1 MTIVVAFSR
10 PEAAR
15 RFAGA
20 LEAEGL
26 PVLRVCT
33 TGAQALRALEPCD
46 GAVLV
51 CGARLGDDRTAD
63 ELARDLAGRVTVL
76 VAARPERLA
85 LCEEP
90 SLRRLALP
98 ASGTQLAGAVRAIVR
113 RQSRPA
119 SRTADEGRLIDE
131 AKRALMAR
139 GMTEAEAHRFLQ
151 RESMRLGVRMAVCA
165 QLTLETERS

>member
-1 MTIVVAFSR
+1 MTVVVAFSR
-10 PEAAR
+10 PETAQ

-26 PVLRVCT
+26 SVLRVCT
-33 TGAQALRALEPCD
+33 AGAQALRALEPCED
-46 GAVLV
+46 AVLV
-51 CGARLGDDRTAD
+51 CGARLPDRTAD
-63 ELARDLAGRVTVL
+63 ELARDLDGRAAVL
-76 VAARPERLA
+76 VAARPEWLA

-98 ASGTQLAGAVRAIVR
+98 ASGAQLAAAVRAAVR
-113 RQSRPA
+113 PERPA
-119 SRTADEGRLIDE
+119 PRTADEARLIGE

-165 QLTLETERS
+165 QLTLDRN

>member
-1 MTIVVAFSR
+1 MTVVVAFSR
-10 PEAAR
+10 PETAQ

-26 PVLRVCT
+26 SVLRVCT
-33 TGAQALRALEPCD
+33 AGAQALRALEPCED
-46 GAVLV
+46 AVLV
-51 CGARLGDDRTAD
+51 CGARLPDRTAD
-63 ELARDLAGRVTVL
+63 ELARDLDGRAAVL
-76 VAARPERLA
+76 VAARPEWLA

-90 SLRRLALP
+90 SLHQLALP
-98 ASGTQLAGAVRAIVR
+98 ASGTQLAAAVRAAVR
-113 RQSRPA
+113 PERPA
-119 SRTADEGRLIDE
+119 PRTADEGRLIDE

>member
-1 MTIVVAFSR
+1 MTVVVAFSR
-10 PEAAR
+10 PETAQ

-26 PVLRVCT
+26 SVLRVCT
-33 TGAQALRALEPCD
+33 AGAQALRALEPCED
-46 GAVLV
+46 AVLV
-51 CGARLGDDRTAD
+51 CGARLPDRTAD
-63 ELARDLAGRVTVL
+63 ELARDLDGRAAVL
-76 VAARPERLA
+76 VAARPEWLA

-90 SLRRLALP
+90 SLHQLALP
-98 ASGTQLAGAVRAIVR
+98 ASGTQLAGAVRAAVR
-113 RQSRPA
+113 PERPA
-119 SRTADEGRLIDE
+119 PRTADEARLIGE

>member
-1 MTIVVAFSR
+1 MTVVVAFSR
-10 PEAAR
+10 PETAQ

-26 PVLRVCT
+26 SVLRVCT
-33 TGAQALRALEPCD
+33 AGAQALRALEPCED
-46 GAVLV
+46 AVLV
-51 CGARLGDDRTAD
+51 CGARLPDRTAD
-63 ELARDLAGRVTVL
+63 ELARDLDGRAAVL
-76 VAARPERLA
+76 VAARPEWLA

-90 SLRRLALP
+90 SLHRLALP
-98 ASGTQLAGAVRAIVR
+98 ASGTQLAAAVRAAVR
-113 RQSRPA
+113 PERPA
-119 SRTADEGRLIDE
+119 PRTADEARLIGE

-165 QLTLETERS
+165 RMALDRN

>member
-1 MTIVVAFSR
+1 MTVVVAFSR
-10 PEAAR
+10 PETAQ

-26 PVLRVCT
+26 SVLRVCT
-33 TGAQALRALEPCD
+33 AGAQALRALEPCED
-46 GAVLV
+46 AVLV
-51 CGARLGDDRTAD
+51 CGARLPDRTAD
-63 ELARDLAGRVTVL
+63 ELARDLDGRAAVL
-76 VAARPERLA
+76 VAARPEWLA

-90 SLRRLALP
+90 SLHQLALP
-98 ASGTQLAGAVRAIVR
+98 ASGTQLAAAVRAAVR
-113 RQSRPA
+113 PERPA
-119 SRTADEGRLIDE
+119 PRTADEARLIGE

>member
-1 MTIVVAFSR
+1 MTVVVAFSR
-10 PEAAR
+10 PETAQ

-26 PVLRVCT
+26 SVLRVCT
-33 TGAQALRALEPCD
+33 AGAQALRALEPCED
-46 GAVLV
+46 AVLV
-51 CGARLGDDRTAD
+51 CGARLPDRTAD
-63 ELARDLAGRVTVL
+63 ELARDLDGRAAVL
-76 VAARPERLA
+76 VAARPEWLA

-90 SLRRLALP
+90 SLCRLALP
-98 ASGTQLAGAVRAIVR
+98 ASGAQLAAAVRAAVR
-113 RQSRPA
+113 PERPA
-119 SRTADEGRLIDE
+119 PRTADEARLIGE

-165 QLTLETERS
+165 QLTLDRN

>member
-1 MTIVVAFSR
+1 MTVVVAFSR
-10 PEAAR
+10 PETAQ

-26 PVLRVCT
+26 SVLRVCT
-33 TGAQALRALEPCD
+33 AGAQALRALEPCED
-46 GAVLV
+46 AVLV
-51 CGARLGDDRTAD
+51 CGARLPDRTAD
-63 ELARDLAGRVTVL
+63 ELARDLDGRAAVL
-76 VAARPERLA
+76 VAARPEWLA

-98 ASGTQLAGAVRAIVR
+98 ASGAQLAAAVRAAVR
-113 RQSRPA
+113 PERPA

-165 QLTLETERS
+165 RMALDRN

>member
-1 MTIVVAFSR
+1 MTVVVAFSR
-10 PEAAR
+10 PETAQ

-26 PVLRVCT
+26 SVLRVCT
-33 TGAQALRALEPCD
+33 AGAQALRALEPCED
-46 GAVLV
+46 AVLV
-51 CGARLGDDRTAD
+51 CGARLPDRTAD
-63 ELARDLAGRVTVL
+63 ELARDLDGRAAVL
-76 VAARPERLA
+76 VAARPEWLA

-90 SLRRLALP
+90 SLHQLALP
-98 ASGTQLAGAVRAIVR
+98 ASGTQLAAAVRAAVR
-113 RQSRPA
+113 PERPA
-119 SRTADEGRLIDE
+119 PRTADEARLIGE

-165 QLTLETERS
+165 RMALDRN

>member
-1 MTIVVAFSR
+1 MTVVVAFSR
-10 PEAAR
+10 PETAQ

-26 PVLRVCT
+26 SVLRVCT
-33 TGAQALRALEPCD
+33 AGAQALRALEPCED
-46 GAVLV
+46 AVLV
-51 CGARLGDDRTAD
+51 CGARLPDRTAD
-63 ELARDLAGRVTVL
+63 ELARDLDGRAAVL

-90 SLRRLALP
+90 SLHRLALP
-98 ASGTQLAGAVRAIVR
+98 ASGAQLAGAVRAIVR
-113 RQSRPA
+113 RQNRPA
-119 SRTADEGRLIDE
+119 PRTADEGRLIDE

>member
-1 MTIVVAFSR
+1 MTVVVAFSR
-10 PEAAR
+10 PETAQ

-26 PVLRVCT
+26 SVLRVCT
-33 TGAQALRALEPCD
+33 AGAQALRALEPCED
-46 GAVLV
+46 AVLV
-51 CGARLGDDRTAD
+51 CGARLPDRTAD
-63 ELARDLAGRVTVL
+63 ELARDLDGRAAVL
-76 VAARPERLA
+76 VAARPEWLA

-90 SLRRLALP
+90 SLHQLALP
-98 ASGTQLAGAVRAIVR
+98 ASGTQLAAAVRAAVR
-113 RQSRPA
+113 TERPA
-119 SRTADEGRLIDE
+119 PRIADEARLIGE

-165 QLTLETERS
+165 QLTLDRN

>member
-1 MTIVVAFSR
+1 MTVVVAFSR
-10 PEAAR
+10 PETAQ

-26 PVLRVCT
+26 SVLRVCT
-33 TGAQALRALEPCD
+33 AGAQALRALEPCED
-46 GAVLV
+46 AVLV
-51 CGARLGDDRTAD
+51 CGARLPDRTAD
-63 ELARDLAGRVTVL
+63 ELARDLDGRAAVL
-76 VAARPERLA
+76 VAARPEWLA

-90 SLRRLALP
+90 SLHQLALP
-98 ASGTQLAGAVRAIVR
+98 ASGAQLAGAVRAIVR
-113 RQSRPA
+113 RQNRPA
-119 SRTADEGRLIDE
+119 PRTADEGRLIDE

>member
-1 MTIVVAFSR
+1 MTVVVAFSR
-10 PEAAR
+10 PETAQ

-26 PVLRVCT
+26 SVLRVCT
-33 TGAQALRALEPCD
+33 AGAQALRALEPCED
-46 GAVLV
+46 AVLV
-51 CGARLGDDRTAD
+51 CGARLPDRTAD
-63 ELARDLAGRVTVL
+63 ELARDLDGRAAVL
-76 VAARPERLA
+76 VAARPEWLA

-90 SLRRLALP
+90 SLHRLALP
-98 ASGTQLAGAVRAIVR
+98 ASGTQLAAAVRAAVR
-113 RQSRPA
+113 PERPA
-119 SRTADEGRLIDE
+119 PRTADEGRLIDE

>member
-1 MTIVVAFSR
+1 MTVVVAFSR
-10 PEAAR
+10 PETAQ

-26 PVLRVCT
+26 SVLRVCT
-33 TGAQALRALEPCD
+33 AGAQALRALEPCED
-46 GAVLV
+46 AVLV
-51 CGARLGDDRTAD
+51 CGARLPDRTAD
-63 ELARDLAGRVTVL
+63 ELARDLDGRAAVL
-76 VAARPERLA
+76 VAARPEWLA

-90 SLRRLALP
+90 SLHRLALP
-98 ASGTQLAGAVRAIVR
+98 ASGTQLAAAVRAAVR
-113 RQSRPA
+113 PERPA
-119 SRTADEGRLIDE
+119 PRTADEARLIGE

>member
-1 MTIVVAFSR
+1 MTVVVAFSR
-10 PEAAR
+10 PETAQ

-26 PVLRVCT
+26 SVLRVCT
-33 TGAQALRALEPCD
+33 AGAQALRALEPCED
-46 GAVLV
+46 AVLV
-51 CGARLGDDRTAD
+51 CGARLPDRTAD
-63 ELARDLAGRVTVL
+63 ELARDLDGRAAVL
-76 VAARPERLA
+76 VAARPEWLA

-90 SLRRLALP
+90 SLHQLALP
-98 ASGTQLAGAVRAIVR
+98 ASGTQLAAAVRAAVR
-113 RQSRPA
+113 PERPA
-119 SRTADEGRLIDE
+119 PRTADEGRLIDE

-165 QLTLETERS
+165 RMALDRN

>member
-1 MTIVVAFSR
+1 MTVVVAFSR
-10 PEAAR
+10 PETAQ

-26 PVLRVCT
+26 SVLRVCT
-33 TGAQALRALEPCD
+33 AGAQALRALEPCED
-46 GAVLV
+46 AVLV
-51 CGARLGDDRTAD
+51 CGARLPDRTAD
-63 ELARDLAGRVTVL
+63 ELARDLDGRAAVL
-76 VAARPERLA
+76 VAARPEWLA

-90 SLRRLALP
+90 SLHRLALP
-98 ASGTQLAGAVRAIVR
+98 ASGAQLAGAVRAIVR
-113 RQSRPA
+113 RQNRPA
-119 SRTADEGRLIDE
+119 PRTADEGRLIDE

>member
-1 MTIVVAFSR
+1 MTVVVAFSR
-10 PEAAR
+10 PETAQ

-26 PVLRVCT
+26 SVLRVCT
-33 TGAQALRALEPCD
+33 AGAQALRALEPCED
-46 GAVLV
+46 AVLV
-51 CGARLGDDRTAD
+51 CGARLTDRTAD
-63 ELARDLAGRVTVL
+63 ELARDLDGRAAVL
-76 VAARPERLA
+76 VAARPEWLA

-90 SLRRLALP
+90 SLHQLALP

-119 SRTADEGRLIDE
+119 SRTADEGRLIGE

-165 QLTLETERS
+165 RMALDRN

>member
-1 MTIVVAFSR
+1 MTVVVAFSR
-10 PEAAR
+10 PETAQ

-26 PVLRVCT
+26 SVLRVCT
-33 TGAQALRALEPCD
+33 AGAQALRALEPCED
-46 GAVLV
+46 AVLV
-51 CGARLGDDRTAD
+51 CGARLPDRTAD
-63 ELARDLAGRVTVL
+63 ELARDLDGRAAVL
-76 VAARPERLA
+76 VAARPEWLA

-90 SLRRLALP
+90 SLHQLALP
-98 ASGTQLAGAVRAIVR
+98 ASGTQLAAAVRAAVR
-113 RQSRPA
+113 PERPA

-165 QLTLETERS
+165 RMALDRN

>member
-1 MTIVVAFSR
+1 MTVVVAFSR
-10 PEAAR
+10 PETAQ

-26 PVLRVCT
+26 SVLRVCT
-33 TGAQALRALEPCD
+33 AGAQALRALEPCED
-46 GAVLV
+46 AVLV
-51 CGARLGDDRTAD
+51 CGARLPDRTAD
-63 ELARDLAGRVTVL
+63 ELARDLDGRAAVL
-76 VAARPERLA
+76 VAARPEWLA

-90 SLRRLALP
+90 SLHQLALP
-98 ASGTQLAGAVRAIVR
+98 ASGTQLAAAVRAAVR
-113 RQSRPA
+113 PERPA
-119 SRTADEGRLIDE
+119 SRTADEGRLIGE

-165 QLTLETERS
+165 RMALDRN

>member
-1 MTIVVAFSR
+1 MTVVVAFSR
-10 PEAAR
+10 PETAQ

-26 PVLRVCT
+26 SVLRVCT
-33 TGAQALRALEPCD
+33 AGAQALRALEPCED
-46 GAVLV
+46 AVLV
-51 CGARLGDDRTAD
+51 CGARLPDRTAD
-63 ELARDLAGRVTVL
+63 ELARDLDGRAAVL
-76 VAARPERLA
+76 VAARPEWLA

-90 SLRRLALP
+90 SLHQLALP
-98 ASGTQLAGAVRAIVR
+98 ASGTQLAAAVRAAVR
-113 RQSRPA
+113 PERPA
-119 SRTADEGRLIDE
+119 PRTADEARLIGE

-165 QLTLETERS
+165 QLTLDRN

>member
-63 ELARDLAGRVTVL
+63 ELARDLDGRVAVL
-76 VAARPERLA
+76 VAARPEWLA

-90 SLRRLALP
+90 SLHQLALP
-98 ASGTQLAGAVRAIVR
+98 ASGTQLAAAVRAAVR
-113 RQSRPA
+113 PERPA
-119 SRTADEGRLIDE
+119 PRTADEARLIGE

>member
-1 MTIVVAFSR
+1 MTVVVAFSR
-10 PEAAR
+10 PETAQ

-26 PVLRVCT
+26 SVLRVCT
-33 TGAQALRALEPCD
+33 AGAQALRALEPCED
-46 GAVLV
+46 AVLV
-51 CGARLGDDRTAD
+51 CGARLPDRTAD
-63 ELARDLAGRVTVL
+63 ELARDLDGHAAVL
-76 VAARPERLA
+76 VAARPELLA

-90 SLRRLALP
+90 SLHQLALP

-119 SRTADEGRLIDE
+119 FRTADEGRLIDE

>member
-10 PEAAR
+10 PETAQ

-26 PVLRVCT
+26 SVLRVCT
-33 TGAQALRALEPCD
+33 AGAQALRALEPCED
-46 GAVLV
+46 AVLV
-51 CGARLGDDRTAD
+51 CGARLPDRTAD
-63 ELARDLAGRVTVL
+63 ELARDLDGRAAVL
-76 VAARPERLA
+76 VAARPEWLA

-90 SLRRLALP
+90 SLHQLALP
-98 ASGTQLAGAVRAIVR
+98 ASGTQLAAAVRAAVR
-113 RQSRPA
+113 PERPA
-119 SRTADEGRLIDE
+119 PRTADEARLIGE

>member
-1 MTIVVAFSR
+1 MTVVVAFSR
-10 PEAAR
+10 PETAQ

-33 TGAQALRALEPCD
+33 AGAQALRALEPCED
-46 GAVLV
+46 AVLV
-51 CGARLGDDRTAD
+51 CGARLPDRTAD
-63 ELARDLAGRVTVL
+63 ELARDLDGRAAVL
-76 VAARPERLA
+76 VAARPEWLA

-90 SLRRLALP
+90 SLHQLALP
-98 ASGTQLAGAVRAIVR
+98 ASGTQLAAAVRAAVR
-113 RQSRPA
+113 PERPA
-119 SRTADEGRLIDE
+119 PRTADEARLIGE

>member
-1 MTIVVAFSR
+1 MTVVVAFSR
-10 PEAAR
+10 PETAQ

-26 PVLRVCT
+26 SVLRVCT
-33 TGAQALRALEPCD
+33 AGAQALRALEPCED
-46 GAVLV
+46 AVLV
-51 CGARLGDDRTAD
+51 CGARLPDRTAD
-63 ELARDLAGRVTVL
+63 ELARDLDGRAAVL
-76 VAARPERLA
+76 VAARPELLA

-90 SLRRLALP
+90 SLHQLALP
-98 ASGTQLAGAVRAIVR
+98 ASGAQLAAAVRAAVR
-113 RQSRPA
+113 PERPA
-119 SRTADEGRLIDE
+119 SRTADEGRLIGK

-165 QLTLETERS
+165 RMALDRN